1 MSKIDVT
8 TAIIVVVLVLALGF
22 LGYQLYQ
29 LYVGQDPTPANR
41 VLDTPQTR
49 NDSFPGDMYS
59 FPNEDDG
66 LPADTSSFFSD
77 TEPDSGP
84 SSPVGGKVDTKTEPT
99 GEGDYMVLAG
109 TFSVKDFAED
119 HARRIRSLGY
129 PGATVRPM
137 DRGTYHVVRVD
148 HFASESRAEELVR
161 ELKTQHK
168 IEAYVHKKRTKPVE
182 RQSETG
188 YPSPF

>member
-41 VLDTPQTR
+41 VLDAPQTR
-49 NDSFPGDMYS
+49 NDTLPGDMYS
-59 FPNEDDG
+59 FPEDDDG

-77 TEPDSGP
+77 PEPSAP
-84 SSPVGGKVDTKTEPT
+84 SSAGNVRKADAQPSGD
-99 GEGDYMVLAG
+99 GDYMVLAG
-109 TFSVKDFAED
+109 TFSVKEFAED
-119 HARRIRSLGY
+119 QARRIRGLGY

-137 DRGTYHVVRVD
+137 DRGTFHVVRVD
-148 HFASESRAEELVR
+148 HFASESRAEELAR
-161 ELKTQHK
+161 ELKTQHG
-168 IEAYVHKKRTKPVE
+168 IEAYVHKKRMKPAE
-182 RQSETG
+182 RSSETG